1 MRKAIRCSCSGDNP
15 PLGRTVVT
23 FDLDGTLVDLRTAY
37 VSAHQRA
44 AREVLDIDL
53 SEARVLELMG
63 TGRPIREHMALLDSD
78 AADRLVT
85 AFVACYRLER
95 DGLARPF
102 PGVIGLLERLQAAG
116 IGVGVVTSKLREDAL
131 AELGATGL
139 DEHVDVLV
147 AFEDTDEHK
156 PDAAPQHEALRLLQA
171 TAGVGVGDLPSDIAS
186 ARAAGL
192 AAIGVSWG
200 YGARDALL
208 EAGAEHVCDS
218 TEELVR
224 ELCMRLSERVL

>member
-1 MRKAIRCSCSGDNP
+1 MLPAGENP
-15 PLGRTVVT
+15 PLGSTVVT

-37 VSAHQRA
+37 ISADQLA

-156 PDAAPQHEALRLLQA
+156 PAAAPQLEALRRLRA
-171 TAGVGVGDLPSDIAS
+171 NTGAGVGDLPSDIVS
-186 ARAAGL
+186 AQAAGL

-200 YGARDALL
+200 YGSRDALR
-208 EAGAEHVCDS
+208 EAGAEVVCDS
-218 TEELVR
+218 GVELEVA
-224 ELCMRLSERVL
+224 LAMRLGRRVI